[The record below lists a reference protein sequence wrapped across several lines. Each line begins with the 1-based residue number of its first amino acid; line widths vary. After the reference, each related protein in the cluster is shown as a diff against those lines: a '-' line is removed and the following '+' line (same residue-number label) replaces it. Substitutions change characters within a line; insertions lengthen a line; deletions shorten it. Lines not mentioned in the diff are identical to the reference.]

1 MKQSNPIFTIVVNES
16 GGKYA
21 RMIILI
27 GYQRLLWKIRKEEKE
42 NALLLRKMR
51 KDAGLPVRGEK
62 L

>member
-1 MKQSNPIFTIVVNES
+1 MKQSNPIFTVVVNES

-42 NALLLRKMR
+42 NAF
-51 KDAGLPVRGEK
+51 
-62 L
+62 